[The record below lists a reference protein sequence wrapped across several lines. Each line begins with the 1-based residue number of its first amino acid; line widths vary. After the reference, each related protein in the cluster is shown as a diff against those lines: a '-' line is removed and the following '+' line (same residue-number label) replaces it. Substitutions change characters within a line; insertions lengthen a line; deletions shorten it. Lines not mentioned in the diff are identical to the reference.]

1 MPKKESRIKSLKDDH
16 YSRHRSR
23 YVNRSPSPSS
33 KMDRYPNKKSSRS
46 KSPKRRHRKH
56 PKSKNRSSSS
66 SSSSSSSTSSDS
78 DKSVKLLEKLEKE
91 RLKIIEERKKQ
102 KELSKAAETAEEKR
116 LRRLKK
122 KEEKERKRKER
133 MGWDNEY
140 LHYTNSDNPF
150 GDGNLLSTFVWSKK
164 LAKEG
169 LTNVSHEELEMRN
182 RSKQEENK
190 RELEKVKKRR
200 LERELE
206 RQRRED
212 ENQLLQRS
220 KEAAQF
226 EEWERQEDQ
235 FHLEQARLRSHIRI
249 QDGRAKPID
258 LLAKYISAEEEV
270 DAVEMHE
277 PYTYLNGLQIKDLED
292 LVEDIEVYKEL
303 ERGKNLDYWNDIT
316 VIVQDELQKLRKLQ
330 QDKDFDSGI
339 GRREGINQ
347 AVAQDVTAV
356 FKGKTA
362 TQLEALQKQIETKI
376 SGKAD
381 GIDIGYWESLLSQL
395 KAFMARARLRDRH
408 QESLKR
414 KLEVLKAEQAVSLPE
429 GSSEKIYE
437 EIKSEPVTTISQS
450 SAEESQS
457 DEETNEDAANAI
469 LNECFAAYQ
478 NGGYSPKL
486 LIPEELEPGTIVV
499 TEEDDNK
506 RLEFARLQVTDKGR
520 KLENVITKE
529 ELMLQKEARKGM
541 GEDEAQFSVEQ
552 ALDNQVYLW
561 SDKYRPRKPRYF
573 NRVHTGFEWNKYN
586 QTHYD
591 MDNPPPKIVQG
602 YKFNIFYPDL
612 IDKNCTP
619 EYFLTA
625 CPDNKEFAILKFH
638 AGPPYEDI
646 AFKIVNREWEYSYK
660 RGFRCQFHNNIF
672 QLWFHFKRYRYRR

>member
-1 MPKKESRIKSLKDDH
+1 ML
-16 YSRHRSR
+16 
-23 YVNRSPSPSS
+23 
-33 KMDRYPNKKSSRS
+33 
-46 KSPKRRHRKH
+46 
-56 PKSKNRSSSS
+56 
-66 SSSSSSSTSSDS
+66 
-78 DKSVKLLEKLEKE
+78 
-91 RLKIIEERKKQ
+91 
-102 KELSKAAETAEEKR
+102 KAAETPEEKR

-150 GDGNLLSTFVWSKK
+150 GDGNLLSTFVWTQK
-164 LAKEG
+164 LTKEG
-169 LTNVSHEELEMRN
+169 LTNVSREELEAQN
-182 RSKQEENK
+182 KFKQEENK

-200 LERELE
+200 QERELE
-206 RQRRED
+206 RQRREE

-292 LVEDIEVYKEL
+292 LVEDIKVYKEL

-316 VIVQDELQKLRKLQ
+316 VIVEDELQKLRKLQ
-330 QDKDFDSGI
+330 REQDFDAGV

-362 TQLEALQKQIETKI
+362 VQLAALQKSIETKI
-376 SGKAD
+376 NSKTD
-381 GIDIGYWESLLSQL
+381 GLDIGYWESLLSQL
-395 KAFMARARLRDRH
+395 KAHMARARLRDRH

-414 KLEVLKAEQAVSLPE
+414 KLQVLKAEQAVTVPE
-429 GSSEKIYE
+429 TTNETSSH
-437 EIKSEPVTTISQS
+437 S
-450 SAEESQS
+450 SASDQAENEGVGEVKPGTSRESTDDS
-457 DEETNEDAANAI
+457 ESDNEKDEEGAAND
-469 LNECFAAYQ
+469 LLDESFVAYQ
-478 NGGYSPKL
+478 SGGYSPRL
-486 LIPEELEPGTIVV
+486 LSVDEIEPGTIVV
-499 TEEDDNK
+499 TEEDDTK
-506 RLEFARLQVTDKGR
+506 RLEFARMQVTDKG
-520 KLENVITKE
+520 KKVENVITKE
-529 ELMLQKEARKGM
+529 ELLLQKEARKGM

-612 IDKNCTP
+612 IDKSCTP
-619 EYFLTA
+619 EYFLTP
-625 CPDNKEFAILKFH
+625 CPENKEFAILKFH

>member
-1 MPKKESRIKSLKDDH
+1 MPKK
-16 YSRHRSR
+16 
-23 YVNRSPSPSS
+23 SS
-33 KMDRYPNKKSSRS
+33 KKEKY
-46 KSPKRRHRKH
+46 
-56 PKSKNRSSSS
+56 
-66 SSSSSSSTSSDS
+66 STSESDSSDS
-78 DKSVKLLEKLEKE
+78 SDNSVKLLEKLTKE
-91 RLKIIEERKKQ
+91 RIRL
-102 KELSKAAETAEEKR
+102 AEEKKKR
-116 LRRLKK
+116 KEYIKSTETLEEKRIRRLLKK
-122 KEEKERKRKER
+122 QRKERSRKER

-150 GDGNLLSTFVWSKK
+150 GDGNLLSTFVWQKK
-164 LAKEG
+164 LSKEG
-169 LTNVSHEELEMRN
+169 LKGVSQEEIEDIN
-182 RSKQEENK
+182 RMKQEENK

-206 RQRRED
+206 RQKRE
-212 ENQLLQRS
+212 EETQMLQRS

-226 EEWERQEDQ
+226 EEWERQEDK

-292 LVEDIEVYKEL
+292 LVEDIKVYKEL

-316 VIVQDELQKLRKLQ
+316 VIVEDELQKLRKLE
-330 QDKDFDSGI
+330 KNTFDSGLN
-339 GRREGINQ
+339 RREGIHQ
-347 AVAQDVTAV
+347 SVANDVTSV

-362 TQLEALQKQIETKI
+362 AQLAALEKNIENKI
-376 SGKAD
+376 NGKAD

-395 KAFMARARLRDRH
+395 KAHMARARLRDRH

-414 KLEVLKAEQAVSLPE
+414 KLQVLKAEQSISTINSNEAQ
-429 GSSEKIYE
+429 SSEIQNTST
-437 EIKSEPVTTISQS
+437 SEDTQPGPSQ
-450 SAEESQS
+450 
-457 DEETNEDAANAI
+457 DNEKGDGDVEQNPEDVVNTW
-469 LNECFAAYQ
+469 LNECFHAYQ
-478 NGGYSPKL
+478 AGGYSPKFL
-486 LIPEELEPGTIVV
+486 TPDEIEPGTIVV
-499 TEEDDNK
+499 MEEDDNK
-506 RLEFARLQVTDKGR
+506 RLEFARLQVVGKG
-520 KLENVITKE
+520 KKVENVITKE

-541 GEDEAQFSVEQ
+541 DADEAQFSVEQ
-552 ALDNQVYLW
+552 SLDSQVYLW

-612 IDKNCTP
+612 ITKNTTP
-619 EYFLTA
+619 EYYLSP
-625 CPDNKEFAILKFH
+625 CPDNKEFAILRFH